1 MRTMLIAAAA
11 FVAAYM
17 VSFWIASLIKRNAS
31 IVDIGWG
38 PGFAGIALIAAAVGD
53 GWAGRRLLLLAL
65 TALWGLRL
73 GAYLFWRNHGQP
85 EDYRYVAMRRHHGER
100 FPWVSLY
107 TVFALQGAIMWVV
120 SLPVQVAAA
129 APVPAHWTLLDGL
142 GALLWCLGFFFEAVG
157 DAQLARFKA
166 DSANRGKVMDRGLW
180 RYTRHPNYF
189 GDFCVWWGL
198 YLVALSAPGTW
209 WTAVGPALMAFMLM
223 RVSGVPML
231 ERSIAKRRPD
241 YEEYARR
248 TSSFFPLPPG

>member
-1 MRTMLIAAAA
+1 MMIATAA

-17 VSFWIASLIKRNAS
+17 LSFWIASLIKRNAS

-38 PGFAGIALIAAAVGD
+38 PGFAGIALIAAALGD
-53 GWAGRRLLLLAL
+53 GWAGRRFLLLAL

-129 APVPAHWTLLDGL
+129 APTPAHWTLLDGL
-142 GALLWCLGFFFEAVG
+142 GVLLWCIGLFFEAVG
-157 DAQLARFKA
+157 DVQLARFKA
-166 DSANRGKVMDRGLW
+166 DPANRGRVMDRGLW